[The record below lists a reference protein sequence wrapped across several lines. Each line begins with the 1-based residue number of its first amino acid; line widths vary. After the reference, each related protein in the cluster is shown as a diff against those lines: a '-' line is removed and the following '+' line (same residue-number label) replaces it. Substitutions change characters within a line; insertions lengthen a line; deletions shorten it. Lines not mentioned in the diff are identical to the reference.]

1 MLAMISTGLTYLD
14 KLTGGLNLGDNVVW
28 EAADGV
34 PVEYF
39 IRSFFDRA
47 KDFSDTIIYIN
58 FNFSPHTILKRYD
71 YLFKKK
77 NSILIDAFTHGKGN
91 SDRVFLDFYSSDL
104 YDRERMICIENPK
117 NITSFVSIL
126 NEIEMKHKE
135 GSFYIFDGVTGMNE
149 LWKDETAVLDFFTFT
164 CPKLYDL
171 NALAYW
177 VLSRE
182 AHSREFIAGIM
193 HITQIVFAINGT
205 DSEYYELKVHKLQDR
220 TPLYGAQ
227 PSFFKIIDQNIL
239 FEDKKVSDHIRIGE
253 KVKNLRK
260 EARITQAELASSLS
274 MTPGAVSQIE
284 NDIITPSLQTLVQLS
299 AVFGK
304 PVDYFLGLFDVNRNG
319 KGFYVSKK
327 TGYLPVP
334 YRNAE
339 MLRMLETE
347 HYGMKPYMVTLVG
360 DKAIEGPIVMHKGK
374 EYIVVIMGSLTLT
387 IDNETVV
394 LEEEDSILLTD
405 SFVSK
410 WQNSDDSECKFLY
423 LLF

>member
-1 MLAMISTGLTYLD
+1 MLSTGLVYLD
-14 KLTGGLNLGDNVVW
+14 RLTGGLNLGDNVVW
-28 EAADGV
+28 ESADGV

-39 IRSFFDRA
+39 VRSFFEGAR
-47 KDFSDTIIYIN
+47 DFNGTIIYIN

-71 YLFKKK
+71 YIFKNKK
-77 NSILIDAFTHGKGN
+77 SILIDAFTHGKGN
-91 SDRVFLDFYSSDL
+91 SDGVFLDFYSGEN
-104 YDRERMICIENPK
+104 YDKERFICIENPK

-126 NEIEMKHKE
+126 NEIEMRYKE

-193 HITQIVFAINGT
+193 HITQIVFSINTT
-205 DSEYYELKVHKLQDR
+205 DSDYYELKVHKLQDR
-220 TPLYGAQ
+220 TPLYGSQ
-227 PSFFKIIDQNIL
+227 PSYFKIIDQNIL
-239 FEDKKVSDHIRIGE
+239 FEDKKVSDLIRLGD

-260 EARITQAELASSLS
+260 EARITQAELAASLN

-284 NDIITPSLQTLVQLS
+284 NDIITPSLQTLLQLS
-299 AVFGK
+299 TVFGK
-304 PVDYFLGLFDVNRNG
+304 PVDYFIGGPDLTKNTRGVF
-319 KGFYVSKK
+319 VSKRS
-327 TGYLPVP
+327 GYLSVP

-339 MLRMLETE
+339 IHRMLETE
-347 HYGMKPYMVTLVG
+347 LHGIKPYTVSLVG
-360 DKAIEGPIVMHKGK
+360 NKAIDGPIILHKGK
-374 EYIVVIMGSLTLT
+374 EYIVVLKGSLRLVVDGET
-387 IDNETVV
+387 IV
-394 LEEEDSILLTD
+394 LEEEDSILITD
-405 SFVSK
+405 SFVSQ
-410 WQNSDDSECKFLY
+410 WQGNNDSGCKFLY

>member
-1 MLAMISTGLTYLD
+1 MVSTGLAYLD
-14 KLTGGLNLGDNVVW
+14 RLTGGLNLGDNVVW
-28 EAADGV
+28 ESADGV

-39 IRSFFDRA
+39 IRSFFDYA
-47 KDFSDTIIYIN
+47 KDFNGTIIYIN

-91 SDRVFLDFYSSDL
+91 SDSVFLDFYKNDNH
-104 YDRERMICIENPK
+104 DKERFICIENPK

-193 HITQIVFAINGT
+193 HITQIVFSINTT

-220 TPLYGAQ
+220 TPLYGSQ
-227 PSFFKIIDQNIL
+227 PSYFKIIDQNIL
-239 FEDKKVSDHIRIGE
+239 FEEKKISDQIRLGD

-260 EARITQAELASSLS
+260 DARITQAELATSLN

-284 NDIITPSLQTLVQLS
+284 NDIITPSLQTLLQLAS
-299 AVFGK
+299 VFGK
-304 PVDYFLGLFDVNRNG
+304 PIDYFIGISDINRSNRG
-319 KGFYVSKK
+319 VFISKK
-327 TGYLPVP
+327 SGYLSVP

-339 MLRMLETE
+339 MFRMLETE
-347 HYGMKPYMVTLVG
+347 HYGLKPYMVSLVG
-360 DKAIEGPIVMHKGK
+360 KKPIEGPIMLHKGK
-374 EYIVVIMGSLTLT
+374 EYIVVIKGSLKLIVDGET
-387 IDNETVV
+387 IV
-394 LEEEDSILLTD
+394 LEEEDSLLITE
-405 SFVSK
+405 SFVSH
-410 WQNSDDSECKFLY
+410 WQGADDSECKFLY
-423 LLF
+423 ILL